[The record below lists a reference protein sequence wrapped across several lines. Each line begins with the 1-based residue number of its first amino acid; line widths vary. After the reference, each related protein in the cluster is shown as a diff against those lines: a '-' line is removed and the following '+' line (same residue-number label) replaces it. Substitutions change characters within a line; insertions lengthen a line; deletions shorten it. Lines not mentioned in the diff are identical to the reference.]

1 MPQKLRDLVVKTG
14 TYTDGQGQEKA
25 RWQNIGALMK
35 SDDGGEFVIL
45 HRWFNPA
52 GIPNPDNRDS
62 VLVSCFKPEQNGHGR
77 QQQGQVPQNNQP
89 PQNQRPPQ
97 NQAPQ
102 GQQHQAYGAPDPG
115 QYDGFDDEIPFN

>member
-62 VLVSCFKPEQNGHGR
+62 VLVSCFKPEQNGQGGQQR
-77 QQQGQVPQNNQP
+77 QSPPPHNNQS
-89 PQNQRPPQ
+89 QNQRPPQ
-97 NQAPQ
+97 NQNQ
-102 GQQHQAYGAPDPG
+102 SQNQHQAYGAPDPG
-115 QYDGFDDEIPFN
+115 QYQDFDDEIPFN

>member
-62 VLVSCFKPEQNGHGR
+62 VLVSCFKPEQNGQGR
-77 QQQGQVPQNNQP
+77 QQQGQPPQNNQP

-102 GQQHQAYGAPDPG
+102 GPQHQAYGAPDPG
-115 QYDGFDDEIPFN
+115 QYEEFSDDIPF